1 MIASILICQGLLA
14 TRMLGVLKALSGTIM
29 SYKSPAVMYFNTPAL
44 TNQCANGPC
53 GYAETDAAGSSDQ
66 VKSVNL
72 TGSNIVSFMPTIMT
86 APVIK

>member
-1 MIASILICQGLLA
+1 MSGAFSYSYAWGIEGSF
-14 TRMLGVLKALSGTIM
+14 GTIM
-29 SYKSPAVMYFNTPAL
+29 SYKSPAVMYFSTPAL
-44 TNQCANGPC
+44 TNKCANGPY

-72 TGSNIVSFMPTIMT
+72 TVSNIVSFMPTMMT